1 MRKICAFI
9 ISIVALFTN
18 LKGQNSL
25 EEIVFPI
32 QNNPLPTSKDTL
44 RVLLIGNSF
53 TSDLT
58 TYIGDILRKS
68 GIDNNSC
75 CVYILW
81 SSGASL
87 QYWSNWYEDKNI
99 FRITKMGG
107 NLVMEVTEGTVQ
119 EILSQN
125 WDVVGLQQTSNYT
138 TKKESYHPYLENMI
152 TYIKNDCTNKSVSL
166 CWHLTWSY
174 WDGYD
179 VDGPKE
185 EAGWKEILATAEDEV
200 ILSSGIDV
208 VIPSATAIE
217 NARRSTL
224 NTPHSLTRDGRHIS
238 YGIGQYIL
246 ACTLYETIFAPVYG
260 KSILENTAYPTVYQK
275 DRDEMFEYADVTKE
289 TAYLSKLCAIS
300 AVRNRKEITIIDSL
314 QTKTTSFSLLKNL
327 VSTDVTVHN
336 NRYEYLFP
344 IQIELSIVDIYGHTC
359 YSNITSI
366 QKDYTIDASHLRQGQ
381 YYMNITF
388 ENQKVS
394 IPFLKLDD

>member
-9 ISIVALFTN
+9 LSIVAFFTN
-18 LKGQNSL
+18 VKAENSP

-32 QNNPLPTSKDTL
+32 QNHPLPVHSDTL

-53 TSDLT
+53 TYDLT

-68 GIDNNSC
+68 GINNNSC

-99 FRITKMGG
+99 FKITKMGG
-107 NLVMEVTEGTVQ
+107 NLVMDVTEGTVQ

-138 TKKESYHPYLENMI
+138 TKRESYHPYLEKMI
-152 TYIKNDCTNKSVSL
+152 THIKHDCTNKSVSL

-174 WDGYD
+174 WEGYD

-185 EAGWKEILATAEDEV
+185 ETGWKEILVTAEDEV
-200 ILSSGIDV
+200 VLSSGIDI
-208 VIPSATAIE
+208 VIPSGTAIE
-217 NARRSTL
+217 NARRSIL

-246 ACTLYETIFAPVYG
+246 ACTLFETIFAPVYG
-260 KSILENTAYPTVYQK
+260 KSILENTAYPVVYQK

-289 TAYLSKLCAIS
+289 TAYVSKLCAIS
-300 AVRNRKEITIIDSL
+300 AVKNRNEVTIIDSL
-314 QTKTTSFSLLKNL
+314 QTNASSFSLLKNV
-327 VSTDVTVHN
+327 VSTNVTIHN
-336 NRYEYLFP
+336 NNYEYTSP
-344 IQIELSIVDIYGHTC
+344 IQIDFSIVDVNGHTC
-359 YSNITSI
+359 YSKKTSI
-366 QKDYTIDASHLRQGQ
+366 QKDYSVD
-381 YYMNITF
+381 
-388 ENQKVS
+388 V
-394 IPFLKLDD
+394 